1 MIENIKRTWFWPI
14 QLASWSLVALI
25 NFAVQYSVGIAPVF
39 LYMNIIGM
47 AGGGLLTTTTYRY
60 YLRKKN
66 YKFNLEAGRFIGFLL
81 LCTLIQAICWLIF
94 VIIISLPFQQKYALE
109 IPTLIPNIAPFF
121 ILALVWNVIYLGYHL
136 LRRYHRTEVERWKL
150 ESAIQ
155 KAQLGALKAQI
166 NPHFMFNAL
175 NNIRA
180 LILENPI
187 QARDMITR
195 FSELFRYAL
204 QHSEDKEA
212 PASAELAILNQY
224 LELLKIQY
232 EDKLRYT
239 IDVDESLLN
248 ELIPPMIFQ
257 LLVENAVKHGIGLSS
272 QGGEINICLK
282 RIEKQLI
289 LSVRNTGKLQQRDN
303 LEESLGIG
311 LNNIKERLKLLYAD
325 KANLIIE
332 EDANFVTVTISLEK

>member
-1 MIENIKRTWFWPI
+1 MTENSKRTWFWPI
-14 QLASWSLVALI
+14 QLAGWFLIALA
-25 NFAVQYSVGIAPVF
+25 NFLVQYWAGLPAPI
-39 LYMNIIGM
+39 LYMNVVGM
-47 AGGGLLTTTTYRY
+47 AGGGLLITTVYRY
-60 YLRKKN
+60 YLKKQD
-66 YKFNLEAGRFIGFLL
+66 YKFDLNARRFIGFLL
-81 LCTLIQAICWLIF
+81 LCAFLQSICWLIF
-94 VIIISLPFQQKYALE
+94 VILITLPFQKKYA
-109 IPTLIPNIAPFF
+109 IDLISISPNIVPFF
-121 ILALVWNVIYLGYHL
+121 ILALIWNVIYLGYHL
-136 LRRYHRTEVERWKL
+136 LKQFHQTEVERWKL

-180 LILENPI
+180 LILENPS

-212 PASAELAILNQY
+212 TAAAELSILNQY

-232 EDKLRYT
+232 ENKLHYT
-239 IDVDESLLN
+239 IDADEHLLD
-248 ELIPPMIFQ
+248 ELIPPMVFQ

-272 QGGEINICLK
+272 KGGEVWISLK
-282 RIEKQLI
+282 KLESRLI
-289 LSVRNTGKLQQRDN
+289 LSVKNTGSMQQSNN

-311 LNNIKERLKLLYAD
+311 LNNIKERLKLLYGD
-325 KANLIIE
+325 KAFLLMKE
-332 EDANFVTVTISLEK
+332 EANFVTVTISLEK

>member
-1 MIENIKRTWFWPI
+1 MTESIKRTWFWPI
-14 QLASWSLVALI
+14 QLATWFLVALI
-25 NFAVQYSVGIAPVF
+25 NFSLQYSIGVPPFF
-39 LYMNIIGM
+39 LYLNVIGM
-47 AGGGLLTTTTYRY
+47 AFGGLLVTTSYRF
-60 YLRKKN
+60 YLKKKN
-66 YKFNLEAGRFIGFLL
+66 NKFNLKASKFIGFLL
-81 LCTLIQAICWLIF
+81 LSAFLQSISWLIF
-94 VIIISLPFQQKYALE
+94 VVLISLPFQKTHAINLIAITTNI
-109 IPTLIPNIAPFF
+109 IPFFVLTLI
-121 ILALVWNVIYLGYHL
+121 WNVIYLGYHL
-136 LRRYHRTEVERWKL
+136 LKQYHQTEVERWKL

-180 LILENPI
+180 LILENPS

-212 PASAELAILNQY
+212 TAAAELNILNQY

-239 IDVDESLLN
+239 IDADEHLLD
-248 ELIPPMIFQ
+248 ELIPPMVFQ

-272 QGGEINICLK
+272 KGGEIWISLK
-282 RIEKQLI
+282 KLESRLI
-289 LSVRNTGKLQQRDN
+289 LSVKNTGNLQQSNN

-311 LNNIKERLKLLYAD
+311 LNNIKERLKLLYGD
-325 KANLIIE
+325 KAFLLMKE
-332 EDANFVTVTISLEK
+332 EANFVTVTISLEK